1 MNINMLYVPASV
13 RYGIECDAY
22 RVVKRYPRTY
32 KDIQKFLNKYVQE
45 YYTPFPMPA
54 LEEGYDWGGEDDYTG
69 FMVLTTFVRGDHG
82 MEKLETLVLQDSNV
96 YIMNEHGATVDKLR
110 I

>member
-1 MNINMLYVPASV
+1 MNINMIYIPHAI

-22 RVVKRYPRTY
+22 RVSKRFPRTY
-32 KDIQKFLNKYVQE
+32 QDFQKYLTEQVHT

-54 LEEGYDWGGEDDYTG
+54 LEEGYDWGDEDDYAHI
-69 FMVLTTFVRGDHG
+69 MVLTTFVRGDRG
-82 MEKLETLVLQDSNV
+82 MDVLETLVLQNTNV
-96 YIMNEHGATVDKLR
+96 YIMNETGSTVDTLR

>member
-1 MNINMLYVPASV
+1 MNINMVYIPASA

-22 RVVKRYPRTY
+22 RVIKRYPKTY
-32 KDIQKFLNKYVQE
+32 EEIQEFLHNEVQQ

-54 LEEGYDWGGEDDYTG
+54 LEEGWDWGDENDYTS
-69 FMVLTTFVRGDHG
+69 FMILTTFVKGDHG
-82 MEKLETLVLQDSNV
+82 MELLENLLLQDSNV
-96 YIMNEHGATVDKLR
+96 YIMNKSGSTTDKLR